1 MSAPNDGLQ
10 RCGWGLGAPLYTA
23 YHDLEWG
30 YPEHADRKLFEMLLL
45 EGVQAG
51 ISWAIGLNKREN
63 YRTAFDGFDP
73 NIIAVYGE
81 EKIAELLQNPGIIR
95 NRLKV
100 RAAVKNANAFLDVQK
115 EFGSFDRY
123 IWQFVGGKPLVNHWN
138 TMAEIPAKTPLSDA
152 VSLDL
157 KKRGFTFVG
166 STIMYSFLQACGL
179 VNDHITD
186 CYRWKECQPGK

>member
-1 MSAPNDGLQ
+1 MSGSNDGLQ

-23 YHDLEWG
+23 YHDTEWG
-30 YPEHADRKLFEMLLL
+30 FPEHDDRKLFEMLLL

-51 ISWAIGLNKREN
+51 ISWAIVLNKREN
-63 YRTAFDGFDP
+63 YRAAFDGFDP
-73 NIIAVYGE
+73 QLIAGYGE
-81 EKIAELLQNPGIIR
+81 EKIADLLQNPGIIR

-100 RAAVKNANAFLDVQK
+100 RAAVKNANAFLAVQQ

-123 IWQFVGGKPLVNHWN
+123 IWQFVGSEPLVNHWK
-138 TMAEIPAKTPLSDA
+138 TMAEIPAKTTLSDT

-179 VNDHITD
+179 VNDHIID
-186 CYRWKECQPGK
+186 CYRWRECQPGK